1 MWCVFMYED
10 LFILSVRKA
19 SVIIIKTKYSL
30 LIQLR
35 KIELFKLSCENPVFF
50 HITESVFFF
59 VVAISCSMSWL
70 LISSDVFL
78 LLFWKVSFRKDV

>member
-1 MWCVFMYED
+1 MYED

-50 HITESVFFF
+50 HITESVIF
-59 VVAISCSMSWL
+59 AISCSMSWL

-78 LLFWKVSFRKDV
+78 LLF